1 MTMGSLKATPQ
12 VLHKLKEEETMCN
25 QCKKPLPEE
34 HSDWY
39 PIEYYTGIEDED
51 GNSIK
56 AHSWLCPE
64 CGLSMIKP
72 QPIGFSI
79 KVKE

>member
-1 MTMGSLKATPQ
+1 MDNLKATPQ
-12 VLHKLKEEETMCN
+12 VLQKLKEEETRCN
-25 QCKKPLPEE
+25 QCKKSLPEE

-39 PIEYYTGIEDED
+39 PIEYYSGIEDED
-51 GNSIK
+51 GNPIK

-72 QPIGFSI
+72 QPMAFSI
-79 KVKE
+79 EVKNHE